1 MNELISALQNLEK
14 ETILN
19 LGSSKAIN
27 TLRAYKSDFFDFK
40 NFCTKYNFKSLPSN
54 ARTISLYLTHLSKN
68 NKFSTLKRR
77 LASISVIHK
86 IKGFHI
92 DTKHPI
98 IRENLIGIKRK
109 IGSYQKAKK
118 PLLISDLYNII
129 NFIDK
134 DKVNKNLL
142 SLRNKS
148 ILLIGFSGGF
158 RRSELV
164 SIEKS
169 DLEFVSEGVKIRLRK
184 SKNDQYGEGLIK
196 GIPYFKNAKYC
207 PVLALQDW
215 LSYSDKQSKKLF
227 PCSDKTVALVV
238 KKYLN
243 LIGLDSTQ
251 YSAHSLRSGF
261 ATSTAASGA
270 SERSIMDM
278 TGHKSTEMV
287 RRYIKEANIFK
298 NNALNMLETKNK

>member
-1 MNELISALQNLEK
+1 MNDLVSKLHELEK

-19 LGSSKAIN
+19 LGSSKSIN
-27 TLRAYKSDFFDFK
+27 TLRAYKSDFFDFEK
-40 NFCTKYNFKSLPSN
+40 FCKKYNFKSLPSDIK
-54 ARTISLYLTHLSKN
+54 TISLYLTHLSKS

-109 IGSYQKAKK
+109 IGSYQKGKK
-118 PLLISDLYNII
+118 PLLISNLYKIIDLIHN
-129 NFIDK
+129 N
-134 DKVNKNLL
+134 KVNKKLL
-142 SLRNKS
+142 SLRDKS
-148 ILLIGFSGGF
+148 ILLLGFSGGF

-169 DLEFVSEGVKIRLRK
+169 DLEFVSEGVKITLRK
-184 SKNDQYGEGLIK
+184 SKNDQYGEGLVK
-196 GIPYFKNAKYC
+196 GIPYSKKAKYC
-207 PVLALQDW
+207 PVIAIQDW
-215 LSYSDKQSKKLF
+215 IAYSEKLNEKKLF
-227 PCSDKTVALVV
+227 PCSDKTVALIV
-238 KKYLN
+238 KKYLG
-243 LIGLDSTQ
+243 LIGQDSNQ

-270 SERSIMDM
+270 DERSIMAM

-287 RRYIKEANIFK
+287 RRYIKEANLFK
-298 NNALNMLETKNK
+298 NNALNKIKI